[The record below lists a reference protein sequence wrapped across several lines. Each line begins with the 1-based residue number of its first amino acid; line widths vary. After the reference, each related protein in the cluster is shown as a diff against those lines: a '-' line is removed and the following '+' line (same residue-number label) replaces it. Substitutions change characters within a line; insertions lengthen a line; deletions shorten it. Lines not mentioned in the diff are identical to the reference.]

1 MLQNIILNQDV
12 THSKCLYIIL
22 TSINKKRGEK
32 MISYEESKKNKT
44 LFESLDLEE
53 IEHN

>member
-1 MLQNIILNQDV
+1 
-12 THSKCLYIIL
+12 
-22 TSINKKRGEK
+22 